1 MFYEAAA
8 SQNTATKFYMVQQFG
23 WETKVRSLA
32 LIAGAAALWFI
43 LAHADWQRAS
53 LLVASVGLL
62 GFSAILVPQSICLLL
77 ESWSWSAAFR
87 LLGTKPPFLR
97 LLRIRAGT
105 EALAQSLPV
114 GTMVAEGVTPL
125 LLRDVGVRASITIAS
140 QLARRHFL
148 IWSQGLYAALVAVV
162 GFQSLQLLDG
172 PGPIP
177 LGFATALAAV
187 SLLVAAFLLRFVF
200 SKRQVAERL
209 LDWLG
214 RVLWRRAG
222 TWLEDQRPQFIR
234 ADEATQTVFSA
245 SLGRRFLAA
254 TPLLFSWLIETLE
267 TWLITHLLGLH
278 WPILLV
284 AGMEVLVALVR
295 HLAFVVPAGLGVQ
308 DAGYVL
314 FFHALGAPDPTTT
327 GAAFTLLKRG
337 KELCWIAIGYLV
349 LAPELLKLR
358 LSSVSPSSRSVEA

>member
-1 MFYEAAA
+1 
-8 SQNTATKFYMVQQFG
+8 MVQQFG

-32 LIAGAAALWFI
+32 LIAGAAALWFT
-43 LAHADWQRAS
+43 LAHADWYRAS
-53 LLVASVGLL
+53 LLVVSVGLL
-62 GFSAILVPQSICLLL
+62 GFSALLVPQSICLLL

-105 EALAQSLPV
+105 EALSQSLPV
-114 GTMVAEGVTPL
+114 GTVVAESVTPL
-125 LLRDVGVRASITIAS
+125 LLRVVGVRPSITIAS

-148 IWSQGLYAALVAVV
+148 IWSQGIYGAVVAVV
-162 GFQSLQLLDG
+162 GFQSLQSLDG
-172 PGPIP
+172 PEPLP
-177 LGFATALAAV
+177 LGIATALA
-187 SLLVAAFLLRFVF
+187 STCLLGAAFGLRLVL

-209 LDWLG
+209 FEWLC
-214 RVLWRRAG
+214 RVLWRRAV
-222 TWLEDQRPQFIR
+222 TWLETRRTLFTHADQ
-234 ADEATQTVFSA
+234 ATRMVFSA
-245 SLGRRFLAA
+245 SFGRRFLASS
-254 TPLLFSWLIETLE
+254 PLLFSWFVETVE

-278 WPILLV
+278 WPIVLV

-295 HLAFVVPAGLGVQ
+295 HLAFVVPAGIGVQ

-337 KELCWIAIGYLV
+337 KELCWIVLGYLV
-349 LAPELLKLR
+349 LAPDLLELR
-358 LSSVSPSSRSVEA
+358 LSSASPASQSVEA

>member
-1 MFYEAAA
+1 MLR
-8 SQNTATKFYMVQQFG
+8 QIR
-23 WETKVRSLA
+23 WETRLRSLA
-32 LIAGAAALWFI
+32 LIAGAAALWFS
-43 LAHADWQRAS
+43 LAHADWHQAS

-62 GFSAILVPQSICLLL
+62 GFCAILVPQSICLLL

-87 LLGTKPPFLR
+87 LLGTTPPFLR

-114 GTMVAEGVTPL
+114 GSVVAESVTPL
-125 LLRDVGVRASITIAS
+125 LLRDVGVTPSVTIAS

-148 IWSQGLYAALVAVV
+148 IWSQGVYGAVIAIV
-162 GFQSLQLLDG
+162 GFQSLQMLDG

-177 LGFATALAAV
+177 LSLATALA
-187 SLLVAAFLLRFVF
+187 SGCLLGAAFVMRLVL
-200 SKRQVAERL
+200 SKRQVAEHL
-209 LDWLG
+209 FDWLC
-214 RVLWRRAG
+214 RVLWRRAV
-222 TWLEDQRPQFIR
+222 TWLEGQKSQFTR
-234 ADEATQTVFSA
+234 ADEATRFVFSA
-245 SLGRRFLAA
+245 SFGRRFLAA
-254 TPLLFSWLIETLE
+254 SPLLLSWFIETIE
-267 TWLITHLLGLH
+267 TWLITRLLGLH
-278 WPILLV
+278 WPVLLV

-349 LAPELLKLR
+349 LAPDLLKLR
-358 LSSVSPSSRSVEA
+358 AFSMAPASHSVEA